1 MMLYTAPRHIPVTGV
16 SNSLI
21 EVLPSMSPVF
31 SFEFLDDTNT
41 RGDRNTLTQWTIVQL
56 EIYNLW
62 ERWSIHKCEQQLFCI
77 ISFDNSS
84 SLKQWSEVLYIYYII
99 HIIYWVCDFDTKKRY
114 SDLPKIMSRVFAV
127 TVIGYRAL
135 LILSPSLGDGE
146 LLISWPSV
154 GDGELLPSSSE
165 SFLSAA
171 RLPIIVVVV
180 VVVRKVP
187 EEVWLD
193 WQ

>member
-1 MMLYTAPRHIPVTGV
+1 
-16 SNSLI
+16 
-21 EVLPSMSPVF
+21 MS
-31 SFEFLDDTNT
+31 
-41 RGDRNTLTQWTIVQL
+41 
-56 EIYNLW
+56 
-62 ERWSIHKCEQQLFCI
+62 
-77 ISFDNSS
+77 
-84 SLKQWSEVLYIYYII
+84 
-99 HIIYWVCDFDTKKRY
+99 DFDTKKRY
-114 SDLPKIMSRVFAV
+114 SDLPKILSRVFAV
-127 TVIGYRAL
+127 TVYKAL

-146 LLISWPSV
+146 LLIPWPSV

-187 EEVWLD
+187 EEVSLD

>member
-1 MMLYTAPRHIPVTGV
+1 M
-16 SNSLI
+16 
-21 EVLPSMSPVF
+21 
-31 SFEFLDDTNT
+31 
-41 RGDRNTLTQWTIVQL
+41 
-56 EIYNLW
+56 
-62 ERWSIHKCEQQLFCI
+62 
-77 ISFDNSS
+77 
-84 SLKQWSEVLYIYYII
+84 
-99 HIIYWVCDFDTKKRY
+99 CDFDTKKRY

-135 LILSPSLGDGE
+135 LISSPSLGDGE

-187 EEVWLD
+187 EEV
-193 WQ
+193 

>member
-1 MMLYTAPRHIPVTGV
+1 M
-16 SNSLI
+16 
-21 EVLPSMSPVF
+21 
-31 SFEFLDDTNT
+31 
-41 RGDRNTLTQWTIVQL
+41 
-56 EIYNLW
+56 
-62 ERWSIHKCEQQLFCI
+62 
-77 ISFDNSS
+77 
-84 SLKQWSEVLYIYYII
+84 YIG
-99 HIIYWVCDFDTKKRY
+99 CDLDTKKRY

-146 LLISWPSV
+146 LL
-154 GDGELLPSSSE
+154 PSSSE

-187 EEVWLD
+187 EEV
-193 WQ
+193 